1 MNEKLY
7 NKCKSKG
14 LKFTHVAEV
23 GVYLPE
29 TSNILNF
36 IRDGIKSTLV
46 EADPEYVMKIKEYF
60 DSYSNVNLYP
70 FAVWDKNGF
79 INLNKASS
87 SSFVDELQASPA
99 IMNDKFISNE
109 NNKISVEAKTFD
121 NIDDGTI
128 DLLSVDIEGGEW
140 FVIKHLVSKPDVI
153 SIETHW
159 KNYSNPYLKEI
170 SEWMSVNDY
179 QIWYIDKSDTVYFKN
194 ELFKLNVLEKAELKL
209 KGK

>member
-46 EADPEYVMKIKEYF
+46 EADPEYVTKIKEYF
-60 DSYSNVNLYP
+60 DAYTNIILYP

-79 INLNKASS
+79 INLNKANS
-87 SSFVDELQASPA
+87 SSFVDELESSPA
-99 IMNDKFISNE
+99 IIKDKFISND
-109 NNKISVEAKTFD
+109 NNKISVEAR
-121 NIDDGTI
+121 
-128 DLLSVDIEGGEW
+128 LL
-140 FVIKHLVSKPDVI
+140 IKLMTGQLI
-153 SIETHW
+153 S
-159 KNYSNPYLKEI
+159 YL
-170 SEWMSVNDY
+170 
-179 QIWYIDKSDTVYFKN
+179 
-194 ELFKLNVLEKAELKL
+194 
-209 KGK
+209 